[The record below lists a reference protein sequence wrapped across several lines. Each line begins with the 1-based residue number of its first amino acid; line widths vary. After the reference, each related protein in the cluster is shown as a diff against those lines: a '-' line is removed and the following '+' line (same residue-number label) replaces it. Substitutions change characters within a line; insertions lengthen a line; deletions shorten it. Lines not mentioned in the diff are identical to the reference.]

1 MPTSNWRRPL
11 LGLSLGLCL
20 PLVPVQAC
28 GPDFPLRLLSD
39 RAQSLNELPESNF
52 AFELSRL
59 APANLA
65 PSNPAPAT
73 SPAVIQVDVEY
84 WADRFHD
91 NLEMREH
98 VEQSQLPAEQAAL
111 IAQLRQLTDARQA
124 ERQGAALPAELRLYS
139 AGAVAFA
146 QGEDALASEYF
157 QRLLALPAAER
168 PLRSTWA
175 AYSLAR
181 LTTYASFPLAAN
193 DDAELPAAL
202 ALAPEAAASA
212 RSNLVLVRSL
222 ADAGFA
228 DPLDLRLASLG
239 EQARIAKSQGDWSG
253 AIELYASQLQ
263 QGSMGGYSSL
273 KMLAG
278 ELARMPEPQLLS
290 LLPELQVQQLLTAY
304 LISHVGWSYE
314 GPSPTE
320 QRLVQLLLRSDLANL
335 ANADRL
341 AALSYQVGQYDN
353 AAGLLTHAGDSGL
366 AWWLRAKLALRA
378 GDPAAASAAYAK
390 AAKAFPQDEDWGW
403 RSNEVG
409 DHEQLK
415 PHCRVEAE
423 SALLALNSGDY
434 LAAFTQLYNSGEI
447 YWLDSA
453 VVAERVL
460 SLDELKTYVDANVS
474 APPALSQEQID
485 NYQPRPVAASLRALL
500 GRRLLRAERYDEA
513 PAYFDSPQ
521 LQQAARDYGAAR
533 RAATQGWDRIS
544 RAQALY
550 AAAVLARHQGME
562 LLGYEMSPDFAF
574 VDGSY
579 SLDGNSDYAPF
590 GPPPAANFPSA
601 GEAQRQDASQAQP
614 NQRFHY
620 RAVAAELANQA
631 ADLLP
636 ARSQAFAASLCQ
648 ASSWLIDTDSA
659 GAQRY
664 YQRYTRQGA
673 LVPWATN
680 FARNCPEPDF
690 AGAREHLWQYRA
702 TALREAFTGYR
713 WAFLAALSVL
723 AAGLY
728 RRIYRRNT
736 TDVRLRENVAS
747 DG

>member
-1 MPTSNWRRPL
+1 VPTSNWRGPL
-11 LGLSLGLCL
+11 FSLSLGLWL
-20 PLVPVQAC
+20 PLVPAHAC

-65 PSNPAPAT
+65 PNNPAPT
-73 SPAVIQVDVEY
+73 TNPAVIKVDVEY

-91 NLEMREH
+91 NLELREH

-111 IAQLRQLTDARQA
+111 IGQLRQLTDARQA

-157 QRLLALPAAER
+157 QRLLALPAAQR

-181 LTTYASFPLAAN
+181 LATYASFPPTTD
-193 DDAELPAAL
+193 DDAEPAAAP

-212 RSNLVLVRSL
+212 RSNLILVRSL

-304 LISHVGWSYE
+304 LISHAGWSYE

-320 QRLVQLLLRSDLANL
+320 QRLVQLLLRSDIANL

-341 AALSYQVGQYDN
+341 AALSYQAGQYDN

-390 AAKAFPQDEDWGW
+390 AAKAFPQDEDWGT
-403 RSNEVG
+403 RRGASG
-409 DHEQLK
+409 DLEQLK
-415 PHCRVEAE
+415 PQCRVEGE

-434 LAAFTQLYNSGEI
+434 LAAFTQLYSSGEI

-474 APPALSQEQID
+474 APPALSQEAID

-513 PAYFDSPQ
+513 SAYFDSPQ

-533 RAATQGWDRIS
+533 RAATQGWDRIG

-550 AAAVLARHQGME
+550 AAAELARQLGME

-574 VDGSY
+574 VGGNY
-579 SLDGNSDYAPF
+579 SLDNNYYEPL
-590 GPPPAANFPSA
+590 GPPPAANFPNA
-601 GEAQRQDASQAQP
+601 GEARRQDASQAQP

-659 GAQRY
+659 AAQRY
-664 YQRYTRQGA
+664 YQRYIEQGA
-673 LVPWATN
+673 LVPWAAN

-702 TALREAFTGYR
+702 TTLREAFTDYR

-723 AAGLY
+723 AGGIFRRRQTKRNRAQEKPASAG
-728 RRIYRRNT
+728 
-736 TDVRLRENVAS
+736 
-747 DG
+747 

>member
-1 MPTSNWRRPL
+1 
-11 LGLSLGLCL
+11 
-20 PLVPVQAC
+20 
-28 GPDFPLRLLSD
+28 
-39 RAQSLNELPESNF
+39 
-52 AFELSRL
+52 
-59 APANLA
+59 
-65 PSNPAPAT
+65 
-73 SPAVIQVDVEY
+73 
-84 WADRFHD
+84 
-91 NLEMREH
+91 
-98 VEQSQLPAEQAAL
+98 
-111 IAQLRQLTDARQA
+111 
-124 ERQGAALPAELRLYS
+124 
-139 AGAVAFA
+139 
-146 QGEDALASEYF
+146 
-157 QRLLALPAAER
+157 
-168 PLRSTWA
+168 
-175 AYSLAR
+175 
-181 LTTYASFPLAAN
+181 
-193 DDAELPAAL
+193 
-202 ALAPEAAASA
+202 
-212 RSNLVLVRSL
+212 
-222 ADAGFA
+222 
-228 DPLDLRLASLG
+228 LRLASLG

-314 GPSPTE
+314 GPSHTE

-341 AALSYQVGQYDN
+341 AALSYQAGQYDN
-353 AAGLLTHAGDSGL
+353 ATGLLSHAGDSGL

-390 AAKAFPQDEDWGW
+390 AAKAFPQDEDWGT
-403 RSNEVG
+403 RRGASG
-409 DHEQLK
+409 DLEQLK
-415 PHCRVEAE
+415 PQCRVEGE

-434 LAAFTQLYNSGEI
+434 LAAFTQLYRSGEI

-460 SLDELKTYVDANVS
+460 SLDQLKAYVDAEVA
-474 APPALSQEQID
+474 APPALSQAEID

-550 AAAVLARHQGME
+550 TAAVLARRQGME

-579 SLDGNSDYAPF
+579 SLDGDSDYAPL
-590 GPPPAANFPSA
+590 GPQPAANFPSA

-648 ASSWLIDTDSA
+648 ASSWLIDTNAA
-659 GAQRY
+659 GARHY
-664 YQRYTRQGA
+664 YQRYIEQGA
-673 LVPWATN
+673 LVPWAAN
-680 FARNCPEPDF
+680 FARDCPEPDF
-690 AGAREHLWQYRA
+690 AGAREHLWQYRTA
-702 TALREAFTGYR
+702 ALREAFTDYR
-713 WAFLAALSVL
+713 WAFLAALCLL

-736 TDVRLRENVAS
+736 TDIRLRENVAS